1 MSRPAPDALMLL
13 ATGCAHCPGVLEG
26 LSQLLKQGRIGRLE
40 VVNIVEHPQA
50 AHEAGTRSVPWV
62 RIGQFELEGALTPA
76 ELARWVAWCDTE
88 AGYAAYLGHLLETNR
103 TDKARAL
110 LERQPATLPLLI
122 GLLAV
127 NETPMTT
134 RIGIGVVLEELTGS
148 DLLGEGLAALIALA
162 DSPQANIRAD
172 AAHYLGLTHLQA
184 AAAPLKKLLGDE
196 HPDVREIAAEALA
209 MLPNEQHNG

>member
-1 MSRPAPDALMLL
+1 
-13 ATGCAHCPGVLEG
+13 
-26 LSQLLKQGRIGRLE
+26 
-40 VVNIVEHPQA
+40 
-50 AHEAGTRSVPWV
+50 
-62 RIGQFELEGALTPA
+62 
-76 ELARWVAWCDTE
+76 
-88 AGYAAYLGHLLETNR
+88 
-103 TDKARAL
+103 
-110 LERQPATLPLLI
+110 
-122 GLLAV
+122 
-127 NETPMTT
+127 MTT